1 MFMWLLLPPT
11 SLALIKS
18 VNGFSGQ
25 KYWYRA
31 TKNLPCLRGRERYQV
46 ELWWEEFEFLRDGG
60 PQMEGIAAKEKLG
73 FYSGAQQNSV
83 EVVPK
88 AHLDQGDTAKTLLLV
103 GENILQ

>member
-1 MFMWLLLPPT
+1 
-11 SLALIKS
+11 
-18 VNGFSGQ
+18 
-25 KYWYRA
+25 
-31 TKNLPCLRGRERYQV
+31 
-46 ELWWEEFEFLRDGG
+46 
-60 PQMEGIAAKEKLG
+60 MEGIAAKEKLG